1 MHCRRGVVLRTTLL
15 NRLGVPRIQIRPGM
29 AKVGTVAVTATKV
42 QIKGLTRT
50 HADSGYRQGVRP
62 VVVILPQEVAVV
74 ALAAVVG
81 VAVTAAPRT
90 PPTQEPQV
98 CHPPGVLY
106 NQSFKCCR
114 P

>member
-1 MHCRRGVVLRTTLL
+1 MGTTLL
-15 NRLGVPRIQIRPGM
+15 RLAT

-62 VVVILPQEVAVV
+62 VVVILLREVAVV
-74 ALAAVVG
+74 VPAAAVG
-81 VAVTAAPRT
+81 VAATAALPT
-90 PPTQEPQV
+90 PPTLEPQV
-98 CHPPGVLY
+98 CHPPGASLCR
-106 NQSFKCCR
+106 SSKCCR

>member
-1 MHCRRGVVLRTTLL
+1 MHCRCGVVLRTTLL
-15 NRLGVPRIQIRPGM
+15 NHLEVPRIQIRPGM
-29 AKVGTVAVTATKV
+29 VKVGTVAETATKV

-62 VVVILPQEVAVV
+62 VVVILLREVAVV

-81 VAVTAAPRT
+81 VAMTTAPRT

-98 CHPPGVLY
+98 CHPPGVIC
-106 NQSFKCCR
+106 NRSFKCCR

>member
-1 MHCRRGVVLRTTLL
+1 MVVLRTTLL
-15 NRLGVPRIQIRPGM
+15 VHLEALRIQIRPGM

-81 VAVTAAPRT
+81 VAVTAALLT
-90 PPTQEPQV
+90 PPTLEPQV

-106 NQSFKCCR
+106 NRSFKCCR

>member
-1 MHCRRGVVLRTTLL
+1 MHCRCGVVLRTTLL
-15 NRLGVPRIQIRPGM
+15 NHLGVPRIQIRPGM
-29 AKVGTVAVTATKV
+29 AKVGTVAETATKV

-62 VVVILPQEVAVV
+62 VVVILLREVAVV
-74 ALAAVVG
+74 APAAAAG

-98 CHPPGVLY
+98 CHPPGVIC
-106 NQSFKCCR
+106 NRSFKCCR

>member
-1 MHCRRGVVLRTTLL
+1 MLL
-15 NRLGVPRIQIRPGM
+15 VRLEIHRIPIRLGTV
-29 AKVGTVAVTATKV
+29 KVGMVVGIVMKHQTKGPTE
-42 QIKGLTRT
+42 I
-50 HADSGYRQGVRP
+50 HADSGCRQGVRP
-62 VVVILPQEVAVV
+62 VVVILLREVAVV
-74 ALAAVVG
+74 ALAAAEG

-106 NQSFKCCR
+106 NRSFKCCR